1 MKESDIQR
9 QILAYLKYDRRVA
22 LYWRQNTGA
31 TTFSKGGKE
40 YFVRFGTPG
49 ISDIL
54 GVLHGGRFFAIEVKM
69 PKRRLTESQ
78 TNFINNVNRAGG
90 IAFVATC
97 VEDVQEHLCKGTG
110 IDPWQDDDTGVLQ
123 FPSLEDNHD

>member
-9 QILAYLKYDRRVA
+9 QILEYLRYDRRVA

-31 TTFSKGGKE
+31 ARYEKDGKE
-40 YFVRFGTPG
+40 RFIRFGTPG

-69 PKRRLTESQ
+69 PKRKLTEIQ
-78 TNFINNVNRAGG
+78 ANFINNVRLAGG
-90 IAFVATC
+90 VAFVATC
-97 VEDVQEHLCKGTG
+97 VEDVQEHLCKGSG
-110 IDPWQDDDTGVLQ
+110 IDPEQEDDDTCVLQ
-123 FPSLEDNHD
+123 FPNLEDKP